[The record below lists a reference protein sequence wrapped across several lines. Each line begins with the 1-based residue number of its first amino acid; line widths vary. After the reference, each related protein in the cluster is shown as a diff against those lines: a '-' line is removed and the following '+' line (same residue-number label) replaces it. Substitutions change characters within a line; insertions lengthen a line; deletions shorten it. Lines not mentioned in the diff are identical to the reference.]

1 MGNTKIILLILSEI
15 PNILWKKK
23 LRKFI
28 LCYMEFVNCK
38 KLT

>member
-15 PNILWKKK
+15 QNILWKK

-28 LCYMEFVNCK
+28 LCYIEFVNCK